1 MGSLSGY
8 CRQIIGSHCS
18 TSAKRAFGF
27 RDQLQDSMVYLPID
41 HTLCE
46 KQIRLH
52 SRHQFEDG
60 IVLHWWHPISETGLP
75 TKMTDDLLWLP
86 FILFHYLDETANY
99 KFLNETESYYD
110 NKEKQDSLFNHCVG
124 SIESFNPL

>member
-1 MGSLSGY
+1 MINKWVRYRAIAGRLLARIAYYQQSG
-8 CRQIIGSHCS
+8 
-18 TSAKRAFGF
+18 AFGF

-60 IVLHWWHPISETGLP
+60 HSSALVASH
-75 TKMTDDLLWLP
+75 
-86 FILFHYLDETANY
+86 
-99 KFLNETESYYD
+99 
-110 NKEKQDSLFNHCVG
+110 
-124 SIESFNPL
+124 